1 MADTQETKIEEP
13 EKSQTDASVFALF
26 PNRLA
31 ITGIITDCLRQLF
44 SSSSNLL
51 HPQLKDFYWSAEQAS
66 EAVKAPYQLVID
78 NYHSFTLAKA
88 GVRPCIL
95 VKAGNWQESR
105 MVLGNKAMGVV
116 GNQEYYKQIQGTH
129 TVLVTARTV
138 AQAELL
144 AREVHGYLSHFGPV
158 LREWMG
164 LSRWEVPM
172 IQEPTEMDGN
182 LESIIISIPVQY
194 ELVYSW
200 ELIPEA
206 ARLLR
211 QISVSA
217 IMKNT
222 DTNFQLGV

>member
-1 MADTQETKIEEP
+1 MAELEETKIEEP
-13 EKSQTDASVFALF
+13 EKNRADASVLALF

-44 SSSSNLL
+44 SSPQNLL
-51 HPQLKDFYWSAEQAS
+51 HPQLKEFYWASDPTAEAT
-66 EAVKAPYQLVID
+66 KAPYQLVID
-78 NYHSFTLAKA
+78 NYHAFSQAKA

-95 VKAGNWQESR
+95 VKAGNWQESK
-105 MVLGNKAMGVV
+105 LIIGNRAMGVV
-116 GNQEYYKQIQGTH
+116 GNQEYYKQIQGSH
-129 TVLVTARTV
+129 SVLVTARTV
-138 AQAELL
+138 SQAELL
-144 AREVHGYLSHFGPV
+144 AREVHGYLSHFGPI
-158 LREWMG
+158 LKEWMG

-182 LESIIISIPVQY
+182 LESILISIPVQY

-200 ELIPEA
+200 ELVPEA

-222 DTNFQLGV
+222 DNNFQLGV

>member
-1 MADTQETKIEEP
+1 MADQGVTKIDEP
-13 EKSQTDASVFALF
+13 AAMQSDASICALF
-26 PNRLA
+26 PSRLA

-44 SSSSNLL
+44 EQNSNIM
-51 HPQLKDFYWSAEQAS
+51 HPQLKDFYWSSEQTPDAL
-66 EAVKAPYQLVID
+66 KAPYQLIID
-78 NYHSFTLAKA
+78 NYHAFSLTKA

-105 MVLGNKAMGVV
+105 MVIGNRALGVA
-116 GNQEYYKQIQGTH
+116 GNQEYYKKIDGSH
-129 TVLVTARTV
+129 TVMVVARTV

-144 AREVHGYLSHFGPV
+144 AREVHGYLSHFGST

-164 LSRWEVPM
+164 LSRWEVPV
-172 IQEPTEMDGN
+172 IQEPSEMDGN
-182 LESIIISIPVQY
+182 LESILVSIPVQY

-200 ELIPEA
+200 ELVPEA

-217 IMKNT
+217 IIKNT
-222 DTNFQLGV
+222 DKNFQLGV